1 MLTFLAGCPYTC
13 LNLLERIPR
22 KFILAAGFWHML
34 VSNIST
40 NLYSFATS
48 VSQPVVFL
56 IKILRTHL
64 TKMYKWQNA
73 IYSGVQRQVARSS
86 TCKTPPRYL
95 LTSSPCTLTTWMLPW
110 LLGSIHVSPFFTLP
124 QSLPRRKALP
134 LPPFSFS
141 LLLILL
147 SD

>member
-40 NLYSFATS
+40 NLFSFATS

-56 IKILRTHL
+56 IKILQTHL

-73 IYSGVQRQVARSS
+73 I
-86 TCKTPPRYL
+86 
-95 LTSSPCTLTTWMLPW
+95 
-110 LLGSIHVSPFFTLP
+110 
-124 QSLPRRKALP
+124 
-134 LPPFSFS
+134 
-141 LLLILL
+141 
-147 SD
+147 